1 MTLRLSRALLVIGAF
16 ALLLAGSAQAD
27 DTAGI
32 NITVYNNYWYNAAP
46 PLPGNDR
53 IVGTMVGTRIDN
65 NFDQQPLF
73 NMYEDFV
80 VKYEG
85 FITAPCTCNVE
96 FMAQADDGTKLY
108 LDGVLITNDWR
119 DKGGGGSVSQP
130 VPFTEGSS
138 KQITLWFYENGGGA
152 WVQLWWMV
160 NNQWEIVPDTA
171 FTTLGLLPTTTPPL
185 ATTTDPPQTTTTST
199 VPPTTTTEQTTTTT
213 EPLAPTTTTSVEPS
227 TSSTSVAPATTSPQT
242 TTSTAPYT
250 TSTSPSTTTT
260 TTTTL
265 PIPEPT
271 STSTLPTST
280 STLPP
285 DITEEEATALALNP
299 EVLATI
305 TEEEAT
311 QVFEAL
317 VVEDLTDE
325 QLEQLVASVQE
336 APNEVREAFEKEVDI
351 FGGGL
356 DTYVPVGSTVPVS
369 TRRTLVTVAA
379 VAMAA
384 ATVTRRKW

>member
-1 MTLRLSRALLVIGAF
+1 
-16 ALLLAGSAQAD
+16 
-27 DTAGI
+27 
-32 NITVYNNYWYNAAP
+32 
-46 PLPGNDR
+46 
-53 IVGTMVGTRIDN
+53 MVGTRIDN

-213 EPLAPTTTTSVEPS
+213 EPLAPTTTTTVEPS

-336 APNEVREAFEKEVDI
+336 APTEVREAFEKEVDI

-356 DTYVPVGSTVPVS
+356 DTYVPIGSTVPVS

-384 ATVTRRKW
+384 ATATRRKW

>member
-1 MTLRLSRALLVIGAF
+1 MILRLSRALLVIGAF
-16 ALLLAGSAQAD
+16 ALLLAGSAEAD
-27 DTAGI
+27 NTAGI
-32 NITVYNNYWYNAAP
+32 NITVYNNYGYNAAP
-46 PLPGNDR
+46 PLPGDNR

-73 NMYEDFV
+73 NMYEDFA

-85 FITAPCTCNVE
+85 FITAPCTCDIQ

-108 LDGVLITNDWR
+108 LNGALITNDWR
-119 DKGGGGSVSQP
+119 DKGGGGSISQP
-130 VPFTEGSS
+130 VPFTAGLS

-152 WVQLWWMV
+152 WVQLWWLIE
-160 NNQWEIVPDTA
+160 NQWQIVPDTA
-171 FTTLGLLPTTTPPL
+171 FTTLGLLPTTTPQL
-185 ATTTDPPQTTTTST
+185 ATTTEPPQTTTTST
-199 VPPTTTTEQTTTTT
+199 ALPTTTEETTTTTEQPSQTTTTT
-213 EPLAPTTTTSVEPS
+213 VEPS
-227 TSSTSVAPATTSPQT
+227 TTSTSVAPATTSPQT
-242 TTSTAPYT
+242 TTSTAA
-250 TSTSPSTTTT
+250 PSTTTT
-260 TTTTL
+260 TTSTLPPTTTL
-265 PIPEPT
+265 PSIPEST
-271 STSTLPTST
+271 STSTLPVTT

-285 DITEEEATALALNP
+285 EITEEQATELALNP

-305 TEEEAT
+305 TEEEAI

-317 VVEDLTDE
+317 VIDDLTDD
-325 QLEQLVASVQE
+325 QLQQLVASVQE
-336 APNEVREAFEKEVDI
+336 APTEVRQAFEKEVDI

-356 DTYVPVGSTVPVS
+356 DTYVPIGSTVPVS